1 MNFKDGL
8 PIYMQIAER
17 MSDEILAGVYP
28 PEGRVPGV
36 REYSANLGV
45 NVNTIVKAFEL
56 LSQQGIIAARRGMG
70 YYVTAEAP
78 QQIRCER
85 KQQFRN
91 QVLPELFS
99 QMHLLGVS
107 IDEVNE
113 AYRQHSAASAE

>member
-1 MNFKDGL
+1 
-8 PIYMQIAER
+8 MQIAER

-91 QVLPELFS
+91 QVLPELFR